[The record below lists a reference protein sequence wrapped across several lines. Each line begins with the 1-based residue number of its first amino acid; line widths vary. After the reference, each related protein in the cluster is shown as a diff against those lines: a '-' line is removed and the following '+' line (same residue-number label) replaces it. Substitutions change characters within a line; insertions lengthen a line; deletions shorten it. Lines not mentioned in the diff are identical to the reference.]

1 GGDRAGGAGVPREA
15 GGLMVTTLVVSRLSP
30 GRVGAV
36 INRNVGALRS
46 GPSYWVVLLSGFFEP
61 LLYLLSIGVGVGALI
76 GELTVD
82 GRTMSYASFV
92 APAMLAVSAMS
103 GALAETTFN
112 FFFKLKYMKTFEAV
126 LATPVR
132 PVEVAVGELV
142 WAIVRGSVYTA
153 IFLVVMVA
161 MGLTEAGWAVAAFP
175 ATVLVGL
182 AFGGLGMAVSTL
194 MRGWQDFDLLSTGQF
209 ALFLFSG
216 TFSPVR
222 DYPVGVEVLIQVTPL
237 YHAVELVRGLCMGV
251 PGWGLLGHA
260 LYLTVLAAAGV
271 WFASRRLER
280 TLCA

>member
-1 GGDRAGGAGVPREA
+1 
-15 GGLMVTTLVVSRLSP
+15 MVTALVASRVSP

-36 INRNVGALRS
+36 IGRNVGALRS
-46 GPSYWVVLLSGFFEP
+46 GPSYWIILVSGFFEP

-76 GELTVD
+76 GDLTVD
-82 GRTMSYASFV
+82 GRTMSYAAFV

-132 PVEVAVGELV
+132 PIEIAVGELI
-142 WAIVRGSVYTA
+142 WAIVRGSLYTG
-153 IFLVVMVA
+153 IFLAVMVA
-161 MGLTEAGWAVAAFP
+161 MGLTEPGWALAAFP

-194 MRGWQDFDLLSTGQF
+194 MRGWQDFDLMGTGQF

-222 DYPVGVEVLIQVTPL
+222 DYPDPVEVLVQVTPL
-237 YHAVELVRGLCMGV
+237 YHAVELVRGLCMGAL
-251 PGWGLLGHA
+251 GWGLLWHVAYLLA
-260 LYLTVLAAAGV
+260 LAVAGV
-271 WFASRRLER
+271 WFASRRLTR
-280 TLCA
+280 VLCD

>member
-1 GGDRAGGAGVPREA
+1 
-15 GGLMVTTLVVSRLSP
+15 MVTALVASRVSP

-36 INRNVGALRS
+36 IGRNVGALRS
-46 GPSYWVVLLSGFFEP
+46 GPSYWNILVSGFFEP

-76 GELTVD
+76 GDLTVD
-82 GRTMSYASFV
+82 GRTMSYAAFV

-132 PVEVAVGELV
+132 PIEIAVGELV
-142 WAIVRGSVYTA
+142 WAIVRGSLYTA

-161 MGLTEAGWAVAAFP
+161 MGLTEPGWAVAAFP

-194 MRGWQDFDLLSTGQF
+194 MRGWQDFDLMGTGQF

-222 DYPVGVEVLIQVTPL
+222 DYPAAVEVLVQLTPL

-251 PGWGLLGHA
+251 LEWGLLGHA
-260 LYLTVLAAAGV
+260 AYLVALAGAGV
-271 WFASRRLER
+271 WFAARRLTR
-280 TLCA
+280 VLCD